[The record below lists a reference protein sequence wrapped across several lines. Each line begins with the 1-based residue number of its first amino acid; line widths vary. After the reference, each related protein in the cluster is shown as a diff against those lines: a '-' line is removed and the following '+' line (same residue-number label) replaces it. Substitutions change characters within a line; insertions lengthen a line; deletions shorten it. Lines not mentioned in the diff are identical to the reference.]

1 MDGYADSSGARRR
14 PVHCRG
20 LLLRQDREEPS
31 QPEDAGR
38 ASTGDQRQAGDPD
51 PYERRYAGAAGPA
64 FPHDGE
70 RRHGGR
76 AVSMRTSTRP
86 SKVTTR
92 QVFAIAGPAMIAN
105 LTTPLIGIVSTT
117 AIGRLGDATLLG
129 GVAMASVL
137 FDCIFWLFAFLRM
150 STVAFTAQSLGAGE
164 PGELRA
170 ILVRGFIV
178 AALIGTA
185 LILLQVPLASILLG
199 AMGGSEGV
207 TRAAKTYFIIRI
219 WSSPLALGNY
229 VMLGWL
235 IGQARAKLALG
246 MQISINLINV
256 AATVVLVLVF
266 DFGIAGA
273 AIAAVIAETAGLVL
287 GLLIARHLSKGQF
300 AASRALLFDR
310 AKLMRM
316 LAVNRD
322 IMIRTASLIAAFL
335 FFTAQGARAG
345 DMTLAANAVLN
356 NFLLISAFFLDGLAN
371 AAEQLCGRACGARD
385 RDEFSGAVRLVV
397 FWGFGFALAVTG
409 VFALFGPALIDLMTA
424 SPDVRRIARDFLLF
438 VVASPALA
446 VFAFAFDG
454 VYIGAT
460 WARDMRNL
468 MVASLAIFLAAWF
481 ALRSFGNAG
490 LWAAL
495 LVHYAARGGLEAWRY
510 PALLRKSFG

>member
-1 MDGYADSSGARRR
+1 
-14 PVHCRG
+14 
-20 LLLRQDREEPS
+20 
-31 QPEDAGR
+31 
-38 ASTGDQRQAGDPD
+38 
-51 PYERRYAGAAGPA
+51 
-64 FPHDGE
+64 
-70 RRHGGR
+70 
-76 AVSMRTSTRP
+76 
-86 SKVTTR
+86 
-92 QVFAIAGPAMIAN
+92 MIAN

-129 GVAMASVL
+129 GVAMASVI
-137 FDCIFWLFAFLRM
+137 FDCLFWLFAFLRM
-150 STVAFTAQSLGAGE
+150 STVAFTAQSLGSGE
-164 PGELRA
+164 SHETRA
-170 ILVRGFIV
+170 ILVRGLIV
-178 AALIGTA
+178 AALAGAGLIVLQIPLA
-185 LILLQVPLASILLG
+185 AILLA
-199 AMGGSEGV
+199 AMGGSDGV
-207 TRAAKTYFIIRI
+207 SRAAKTYFTIRI
-219 WSSPLALGNY
+219 WSAPLALANY
-229 VMLGWL
+229 VVLGWL
-235 IGQARAKLALG
+235 IGQARATLALAV
-246 MQISINLINV
+246 QIAINAINM
-256 AATVVLVLVF
+256 AATVLLVLIA

-273 AIAAVIAETAGLVL
+273 AIAALTAEAA
-287 GLLIARHLSKGQF
+287 GLLIGILIAHHLSQDHLPLT
-300 AASRALLFDR
+300 RATLFDR
-310 AKLMRM
+310 KKLMRM
-316 LAVNRD
+316 LTVNRD
-322 IMIRTASLIAAFL
+322 IMIRTAALIAAFL

-345 DMTLAANAVLN
+345 DVTLAANAVLN

-371 AAEQLCGRACGARD
+371 AAEQLCGRAYGARD

-397 FWGFGFALAVTG
+397 FWGFGFALAVTA